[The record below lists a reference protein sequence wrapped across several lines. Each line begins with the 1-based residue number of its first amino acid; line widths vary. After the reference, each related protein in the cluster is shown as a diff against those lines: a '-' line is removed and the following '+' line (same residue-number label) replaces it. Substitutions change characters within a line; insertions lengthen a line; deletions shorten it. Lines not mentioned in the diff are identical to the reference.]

1 MRFIGH
7 VALALTLLF
16 GPMANLCFDGWAEVV
31 RTIGLPLLARWLAI
45 VVVDDD
51 NYDDSDDDNDKDD
64 NDNDDNDVTMI
75 VTMVVM
81 SMMMI

>member
-1 MRFIGH
+1 MRFIGY

-51 NYDDSDDDNDKDD
+51 NYDDNDDDNDKDG
-64 NDNDDNDVTMI
+64 NDNDDNDVTVI
-75 VTMVVM
+75 VIMRV
-81 SMMMI
+81 MMMI